1 LPPGAAAANAKG
13 SKTVNRAPPDFSSAL
28 DVDARLT
35 EIERALN
42 LLLNV
47 TPTNGAQAWTDF
59 ERSGFE
65 SVPTLQSRPLDFDP
79 DLVKRDLSNVKIEQV
94 EDAALS
100 SLCRA
105 KRDEIARQ
113 ITLLEDRGT
122 SRFRYGALQLYGE
135 PGESLIATA
144 HSLLTRIDPQP
155 ITASSITA
163 TAFADAARA
172 ELESYRSRYPGFPVA
187 VEVRSDV
194 ADLMVSFGRL
204 LIPAT
209 AAFREDR
216 VEPLIQHEVGT
227 HVLTYRN
234 GDCQPLKLLAVG
246 LPSYE
251 ETQEGLALL
260 AEYAVGGLDP
270 RRMRVLA
277 ARVVAAALMLADAD
291 FIEIFKHLTDIH
303 GFAPRTAWSVT
314 TRATYGGGS
323 TKDIIYLRGIE
334 RVLGYFAEG
343 RGIDPLLAGKLS
355 LDHAPLVEELIQ
367 QGALKSPWARP
378 RWLSA
383 PGAEKRLERVRNGIS
398 AADLLEMDVAA

>member
-1 LPPGAAAANAKG
+1 VAWVFHSMTSQG
-13 SKTVNRAPPDFSSAL
+13 SGGIDGDAL
-28 DVDARLT
+28 TVDARLAG
-35 EIERALN
+35 IERELN

-47 TPTNGAQAWTDF
+47 TPTNGTEAWADF
-59 ERSGFE
+59 ARSGFA

-79 DLVKRDLSNVKIEQV
+79 DLVKRDLYNIEIERV
-94 EDAALS
+94 EDSTLNALF
-100 SLCRA
+100 RA

-144 HSLLTRIDPQP
+144 RSLLALIDPPP
-155 ITASSITA
+155 ITPGSVTA
-163 TAFADAARA
+163 TAFADAART
-172 ELESYRSRYPGFPVA
+172 ELEWYRSSYPEFPVA
-187 VEVRSDV
+187 VEVRDDV

-204 LIPAT
+204 FVPAT

-227 HVLTYRN
+227 HVVTYRN
-234 GDCQPLKLLAVG
+234 GDAQPLKLLAVG

-251 ETQEGLALL
+251 ETQEGLAVL
-260 AEYAVGGLDP
+260 AEYVVGGLDP

-277 ARVVAAALMLADAD
+277 ARVVTASMMLADAD
-291 FIEIFKHLTDIH
+291 FVEIFKHLTDDY

-314 TRATYGGGS
+314 SRAMYGGGS

-355 LDHAPLVEELIQ
+355 LDHVPLVEDLIQ
-367 QGALKSPWARP
+367 QGVLNPASARP

-383 PGAEKRLERVRNGIS
+383 PGAEERLERVREGMH
-398 AADLLEMDVAA
+398 AADLLEMDVVA

>member
-1 LPPGAAAANAKG
+1 VKPVIQRKMNRTPPHL
-13 SKTVNRAPPDFSSAL
+13 SCAL
-28 DVDARLT
+28 AVDARLT
-35 EIERALN
+35 EIERKLN

-47 TPTNGAQAWTDF
+47 TPTNGAEAWTDF

-65 SVPTLQSRPLDFDP
+65 SVPTLQSRPLDFEP
-79 DLVKRDLSNVKIEQV
+79 DLLKRDLYNVEIERV
-94 EDAALS
+94 EDPALN
-100 SLCRA
+100 SLFRA

-144 HSLLTRIDPQP
+144 HSLLELIDPQP
-155 ITASSITA
+155 ITASSVTA
-163 TAFADAARA
+163 TAFAEAARA
-172 ELESYRSRYPGFPVA
+172 ELESYRSSYPGFPVA
-187 VEVRSDV
+187 LEVRDDV

-234 GDCQPLKLLAVG
+234 GDSQPLTLLAVG

-251 ETQEGLALL
+251 ETQEGLAVL
-260 AEYAVGGLDP
+260 AEYVVGGLDP

-277 ARVVAAALMLADAD
+277 ARVVAASMMLADAD
-291 FIEIFKHLTDIH
+291 FIEIFKHLTDDH

-314 TRATYGGGS
+314 SRATYGGGS

-355 LDHAPLVEELIQ
+355 LDHVPLVEDLIQ
-367 QGALKSPWARP
+367 QGVLEPPWARP

-383 PGAEKRLERVRNGIS
+383 PGAEERLERVRAGMS
-398 AADLLEMDVAA
+398 AADLLGMDVAA

>member
-1 LPPGAAAANAKG
+1 LN
-13 SKTVNRAPPDFSSAL
+13 TVCQAELNRDPPDLSSAL
-28 DVDARLT
+28 AVDARLA
-35 EIERALN
+35 EIEREVN
-42 LLLNV
+42 LLLNA
-47 TPTNGAQAWTDF
+47 TPTNGVAAWKDF
-59 ERSGFE
+59 DRSGFE
-65 SVPTLQSRPLDFDP
+65 SAPTLASRPLDFDP
-79 DLVKRDLSNVKIEQV
+79 DLVKRNLYDIEIERV
-94 EDAALS
+94 ENPALT
-100 SLCRA
+100 SLFIA

-113 ITLLEDRGT
+113 ITMLEDRGT

-135 PGESLIATA
+135 PGETLIATA
-144 HSLLTRIDPQP
+144 RSLLATIEPQP
-155 ITASSITA
+155 ITAKSVTA
-163 TAFADAARA
+163 AAFANAAQA
-172 ELESYRSRYPGFPVA
+172 ELESYQSVYPAFPVA
-187 VEVRSDV
+187 VEVRDDV

-204 LIPAT
+204 HIPAT

-260 AEYAVGGLDP
+260 AECLVGGLDP

-277 ARVVAAALMLADAD
+277 ARVVAASMMLAGAD
-291 FIEIFKHLTDIH
+291 FIGIFRQLTDFH

-334 RVLGYFAEG
+334 RVLRYFAEG
-343 RGIDPLLAGKLS
+343 RSIDPLLAGKLS
-355 LDHAPLVEELIQ
+355 LEHAPLVEELIEQ
-367 QGALKSPWARP
+367 EVLKPPWVQP
-378 RWLSA
+378 HWLSA
-383 PGAEKRLERVRNGIS
+383 PGAGERLERVRDGMT

>member
-1 LPPGAAAANAKG
+1 MSPAELNADL
-13 SKTVNRAPPDFSSAL
+13 SHAL
-28 DVDARLT
+28 VVDARLA
-35 EIERALN
+35 EIERELN

-47 TPTNGAQAWTDF
+47 TPTNGAAAWRDF
-59 ERSGFE
+59 ERSGFG
-65 SVPTLQSRPLDFDP
+65 SAPTLQSRPLDFDP
-79 DLVKRDLSNVKIEQV
+79 DLVRRALYDIEIERV
-94 EDAALS
+94 EDAALAA
-100 SLCRA
+100 LFRA

-113 ITLLEDRGT
+113 ITMLEDRGT

-135 PGESLIATA
+135 PGETLVATA
-144 HSLLTRIDPQP
+144 RSLLATIEPQP
-155 ITASSITA
+155 ITARSITA
-163 TAFADAARA
+163 AAFADAARA
-172 ELESYRSRYPGFPVA
+172 ELESYQSMFPGFPVA
-187 VEVRSDV
+187 VEVRDDV

-216 VEPLIQHEVGT
+216 VGPLIQHEVGT

-260 AEYAVGGLDP
+260 AEYLVGGLDP

-277 ARVVAAALMLADAD
+277 ARVVAASMMLAGAD
-291 FIEIFKHLTDIH
+291 FIGIFKHLTDFH

-314 TRATYGGGS
+314 SRVTYSGGS
-323 TKDIIYLRGIE
+323 TKDIIYLRGIQ
-334 RVLGYFAEG
+334 RVLRYVAEG

-355 LDHAPLVEELIQ
+355 LEHAPLVEELIE
-367 QGALKSPWARP
+367 QGVLKPPLAQP
-378 RWLSA
+378 HWLSA
-383 PGAEKRLERVRNGIS
+383 PETQERLQRVRNGITV
-398 AADLLEMDVAA
+398 ADLLEMDVAA

>member
-1 LPPGAAAANAKG
+1 LLLRD
-13 SKTVNRAPPDFSSAL
+13 NRSGDVRVKRPDLSSAL
-28 DVDARLT
+28 AVDARLT
-35 EIERALN
+35 EIERELN

-47 TPTNGAQAWTDF
+47 TPTNGAEAWLDF

-65 SVPTLQSRPLDFDP
+65 SVPTLHSRRLDFDP
-79 DLVKRDLSNVKIEQV
+79 DLLKRDLYNAEIEQV
-94 EDAALS
+94 EDPALN
-100 SLCRA
+100 SLFRA

-122 SRFRYGALQLYGE
+122 SRFKYGAFQLYGE
-135 PGESLIATA
+135 PGQSLTATA
-144 HSLLTRIDPQP
+144 HSMLAHIDPQP
-155 ITASSITA
+155 ITTGSITA

-172 ELESYRSRYPGFPVA
+172 ELETYRSRYPGYPIA
-187 VEVRSDV
+187 VEVREDV

-234 GDCQPLKLLAVG
+234 GDSQPFKLLAVG

-251 ETQEGLALL
+251 ETQEGLAVL
-260 AEYAVGGLDP
+260 AEYVVGGLDP

-277 ARVVAAALMLADAD
+277 ARVVAASMMLADAD
-291 FIEIFKHLTDIH
+291 FIEIFKHLTDDH

-314 TRATYGGGS
+314 SRATYGGGS

-343 RGIDPLLAGKLS
+343 CSIDPLLAGKLS
-355 LDHAPLVEELIQ
+355 LHHAPLVEDLIQ
-367 QGALKSPWARP
+367 QGVLEPPWARP

-383 PGAEKRLERVRNGIS
+383 PGADERLERVREGMS
-398 AADLLEMDVAA
+398 AVDLLGMDVAA